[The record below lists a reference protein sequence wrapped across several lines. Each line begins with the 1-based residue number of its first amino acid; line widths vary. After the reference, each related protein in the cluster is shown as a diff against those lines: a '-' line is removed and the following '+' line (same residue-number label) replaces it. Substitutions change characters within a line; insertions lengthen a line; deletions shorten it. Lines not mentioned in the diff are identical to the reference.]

1 MISFENDYS
10 EGASEKIL
18 QRLIETNMEQLSGYG
33 NDRYCESAKE
43 KIRKACGCPEAE
55 IYFLSGGTQTNR
67 IVISSMLQPYEGV
80 IAAQTGHVS
89 SHEAGAIESS
99 GHKVLTLP
107 QHDGKIEPEELADYL
122 NDFYG
127 DGNHE
132 HMVFPLSMERFIQKG
147 SWRSWQISAWNT
159 IFHFI
164 WMVQDWDMPWRQI
177 RM

>member
-18 QRLIETNMEQLSGYG
+18 QRLIETNKEQLSGYG
-33 NDRYCESAKE
+33 NDRFCESAKA

-89 SHEAGAIESS
+89 SHEAGAIDST
-99 GHKVLTLP
+99 GHKILTLP

-132 HMVFPLSMERFIQKG
+132 HMVFPGMVY
-147 SWRSWQISAWNT
+147 ISHQALK
-159 IFHFI
+159 
-164 WMVQDWDMPWRQI
+164 VKMPDGRTLIEKLIAEQAVDRAI
-177 RM
+177 AVKLGLVN

>member
-1 MISFENDYS
+1 M
-10 EGASEKIL
+10 
-18 QRLIETNMEQLSGYG
+18 
-33 NDRYCESAKE
+33 
-43 KIRKACGCPEAE
+43 
-55 IYFLSGGTQTNR
+55 
-67 IVISSMLQPYEGV
+67 

-132 HMVFPLSMERFIQKG
+132 HMVFPGMVY
-147 SWRSWQISAWNT
+147 ISPS
-159 IFHFI
+159 H
-164 WMVQDWDMPWRQI
+164 
-177 RM
+177 